1 MTKLT
6 LNFYC
11 DPGHGWA
18 KIHKNWLELL
28 GIADKISHYSYMRK
42 NYAYLEEDCDLSLL
56 FEAAKALDIT
66 VKLREYNCNK
76 SSKIRSYDNY
86 KYQNPNTVEGFMQH
100 LKDNGK
106 IEFITIGV

>member
-18 KIHKNWLELL
+18 KINRKWLSIL
-28 GIADKISHYSYMRK
+28 GIEDKISRYSYMRK
-42 NYAYLEEDCDLSLL
+42 DYVYLEEDCDLSVL

-66 VKLREYNCNK
+66 IKLKEYSTDK
-76 SSKIRSYDNY
+76 QSKIRSYASYNYMRQDN
-86 KYQNPNTVEGFMQH
+86 QDFMH
-100 LKDNGK
+100 WLKDNDK
-106 IEFITIGV
+106 LQLITIG

>member
-6 LNFYC
+6 LNYYQ

-28 GIADKISHYSYMRK
+28 GIADKISNYSYMRK
-42 NYAYLEEDCDLSLL
+42 NHAYLEEDCDLSTLY
-56 FEAAKALDIT
+56 AAADKAGIEIRLKQYHT
-66 VKLREYNCNK
+66 NK
-76 SSKIRSYDNY
+76 ISKIRSYDNY
-86 KYQNPNTVEGFMQH
+86 KNPDTVEGFMQH

-106 IEFITIGV
+106 IEFITIGG